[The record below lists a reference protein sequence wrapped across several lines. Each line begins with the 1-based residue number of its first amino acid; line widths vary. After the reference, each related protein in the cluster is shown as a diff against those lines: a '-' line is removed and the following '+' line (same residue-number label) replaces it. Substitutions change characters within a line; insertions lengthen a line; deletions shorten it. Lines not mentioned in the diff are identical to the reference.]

1 MSKAFIIACMEYFG
15 KRPGQTTLE
24 FKNEVEALTRKDKE
38 ELQPLLAAALGIEVT
53 LPPVA

>member
-15 KRPGQTTLE
+15 KRSGQTTLE

-38 ELQPLLAAALGIEVT
+38 ELQPLLAAALGCEVT